1 MNNNLL
7 PNENSI
13 EMSNANFN
21 KTLSKKT
28 PDNPIKYFTIVSLV
42 AFLIKDLVVA
52 LPSSLYSWI
61 IMFISFSSS
70 AIGNNVDLSQQYPV
84 WNILDVIFGSI
95 ITILFGILFV
105 KYITNKTTFEGSI
118 NKYRFLYY
126 SWPFVA
132 TGFILD
138 IVGLISSV
146 VLLNVQKNDVSV
158 AGVGMTLA
166 LTSIISVISFGVTIL
181 SAYLC
186 ARLLNSAATG
196 DEKNQEKELRF
207 LAGFVTISSIIS
219 LICSCSFG
227 VTRQSSAHLSICSS
241 HFLRENVKY
250 IAGSISFSCRHRTTS
265 LTTDFFCTTFP
276 RLNCFFSGLI
286 FLFNVPF
293 GVKSGKFNGN

>member
-105 KYITNKTTFEGSI
+105 MYITNKTTFEGSI

-158 AGVGMTLA
+158 AGVGITLA
-166 LTSIISVISFGVTIL
+166 FTSIVSVISFGVTIL

-219 LICSCSFG
+219 LIVFIVRVIVLNDFSIFTTI
-227 VTRQSSAHLSICSS
+227 VTVVSKVISVAVIWIVAKVKPKDVKS
-241 HFLRENVKY
+241 EN
-250 IAGSISFSCRHRTTS
+250 
-265 LTTDFFCTTFP
+265 
-276 RLNCFFSGLI
+276 LI
-286 FLFNVPF
+286 FTVLPIIAICDSILYSIIELLV
-293 GVKSGKFNGN
+293 V

>member
-61 IMFISFSSS
+61 IMFMSFSSS

-105 KYITNKTTFEGSI
+105 KYITNKTTFEGTI

-158 AGVGMTLA
+158 AGAGITLV
-166 LTSIISVISFGVTIL
+166 LTSMVSVISFGVTIL

-207 LAGFVTISSIIS
+207 LASFVTISSIIS
-219 LICSCSFG
+219 LIIFIVRVIALNEFSIFTAI
-227 VTRQSSAHLSICSS
+227 VTVVSKVISVAVIWIVAKVKPKDVKS
-241 HFLRENVKY
+241 EN
-250 IAGSISFSCRHRTTS
+250 
-265 LTTDFFCTTFP
+265 
-276 RLNCFFSGLI
+276 LI
-286 FLFNVPF
+286 FTVLPIIAICDSVLYSIIELLI
-293 GVKSGKFNGN
+293 V

>member
-95 ITILFGILFV
+95 ITILFGLLFV
-105 KYITNKTTFEGSI
+105 KYITNKTTFEGSVT
-118 NKYRFLYY
+118 KYRFLYY
-126 SWPFVA
+126 SWSFVA

-138 IVGLISSV
+138 FVGLISSV

-158 AGVGMTLA
+158 TGAGITLA
-166 LTSIISVISFGVTIL
+166 LTSIVSVISFGVTIL

-196 DEKNQEKELRF
+196 DGKNQEKELRF
-207 LAGFVTISSIIS
+207 LASFVTISSIIS
-219 LICSCSFG
+219 LIIFIVRVIALNEFSIFTAI
-227 VTRQSSAHLSICSS
+227 VTVVSKVISVAVIWIVAKVKPKDVKS
-241 HFLRENVKY
+241 EN
-250 IAGSISFSCRHRTTS
+250 
-265 LTTDFFCTTFP
+265 
-276 RLNCFFSGLI
+276 LI
-286 FLFNVPF
+286 FTVLPIIAICDSILYSIIELLV
-293 GVKSGKFNGN
+293 V

>member
-1 MNNNLL
+1 MNNDLL
-7 PNENSI
+7 PNENSN

-95 ITILFGILFV
+95 ITILFGVLFA

-158 AGVGMTLA
+158 AGVGITFA
-166 LTSIISVISFGVTIL
+166 LTSMVSVISFGVTIL

-186 ARLLNSAATG
+186 ARLLNSAAIG

-207 LAGFVTISSIIS
+207 LASFVTISSIIS
-219 LICSCSFG
+219 LIIFIVRVIVLNEFSIFTTI
-227 VTRQSSAHLSICSS
+227 VTVVSKVISVAVIWIVAKVKPKDAKS
-241 HFLRENVKY
+241 EN
-250 IAGSISFSCRHRTTS
+250 
-265 LTTDFFCTTFP
+265 
-276 RLNCFFSGLI
+276 LI
-286 FLFNVPF
+286 FTVLPIIAICD
-293 GVKSGKFNGN
+293 SILYSIIELLIA